1 MIDLISKSNSMGHQL
16 EEESGHIKIENAASL
31 PDDLKAELIQH
42 KVELVESLKR
52 DKQIRSIGG
61 QIGIPGTLYSWTV
74 SHSSTAYIEK
84 TVTGWIAY
92 RESYV
97 PSKKKANSYKVI
109 CEGNT
114 FDYVFTQY
122 EKYIGYINRMWR

>member
-42 KVELVESLKR
+42 KAELVESLKR
-52 DKQIRSIGG
+52 DKQIRSIGA
-61 QIGIPGTLYSWTV
+61 QIGIPGILYAWTV
-74 SHSSTAYIEK
+74 SHSSAAYMEETA
-84 TVTGWIAY
+84 TGWIAY

-97 PSKKKANSYKVI
+97 PGKRKANSYKVI

-122 EKYIGYINRMWR
+122 EKYIGYINRMRR